1 MKFIKKLSYHFQTL
15 GLKELLLN
23 SFFICE
29 FSFQMQ
35 EHHLQLCF
43 SILETLLR
51 DNHLITG

>member
-1 MKFIKKLSYHFQTL
+1 MKFIEKLSYHFQTL

-35 EHHLQLCF
+35 EHHLQLF

-51 DNHLITG
+51 DNHLITR